1 MTYRELPMIDVK
13 EVLRRWLAGHSNRR
27 IARETGIDRDTAAR
41 YVAIA
46 KDLARPSDRE
56 LTEAEVHEVAQRV
69 QARPLPDRNAEWI
82 EIAQHKKRIA
92 AWLERKRPLRLTNI
106 PTLILRGG

>member
-41 YVAIA
+41 YVAVA
-46 KDLARPSDRE
+46 KELALPNDRE

-69 QARPLPDRNAEWI
+69 QARPLPDRSAEWT
-82 EIAQHKKRIA
+82 EIAKHKARISEWDTTSKVSFDKRMLA
-92 AWLERKRPLRLTNI
+92 VLVSL
-106 PTLILRGG
+106 